1 MLHEFRHPIQN
12 KHGESTMRDEGEQ
25 NSGGNSGRGASW
37 KYKGA
42 SEDGRKGEKGNIT
55 ASKALALEVCIET

>member
-1 MLHEFRHPIQN
+1 
-12 KHGESTMRDEGEQ
+12 MRG
-25 NSGGNSGRGASW
+25 SRIHGGNSGRGASW

-55 ASKALALEVCIET
+55 ASKASALEV